1 MIKFESEDFV
11 EDDNCKSSPPDVQLN
26 QLRLLQLATAT
37 AIIPVDHSSS
47 ISICTTT
54 QADSSNNF
62 KLEPDGHHH
71 SFTDLMS
78 SSPSIHSSLSCERI
92 SVSIPTTSA
101 GGGVGHHQDLCE
113 FSSDLD
119 YAFRAAASDLP
130 SSSTTA
136 TSAESNL
143 NHHCQD
149 QDDFQENNNPAHRS
163 SSK

>member
-1 MIKFESEDFV
+1 
-11 EDDNCKSSPPDVQLN
+11 
-26 QLRLLQLATAT
+26 
-37 AIIPVDHSSS
+37 
-47 ISICTTT
+47 
-54 QADSSNNF
+54 
-62 KLEPDGHHH
+62 
-71 SFTDLMS
+71 MS

-101 GGGVGHHQDLCE
+101 GGEGGVGHHQDLCE

-119 YAFRAAASDLP
+119 YAFGAASAAADLP

-149 QDDFQENNNPAHRS
+149 QDDFQENNNLLLICDKKLCIPLANGA
-163 SSK
+163 KLPNVLPNVNIKYA